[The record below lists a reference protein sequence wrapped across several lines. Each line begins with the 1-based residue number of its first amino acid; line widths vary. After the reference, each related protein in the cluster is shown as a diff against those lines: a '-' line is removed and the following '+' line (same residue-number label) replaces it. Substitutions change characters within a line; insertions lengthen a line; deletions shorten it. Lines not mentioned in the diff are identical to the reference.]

1 MRTGNGSKALLIELL
16 IVLLFFMI
24 AATVLLQL
32 FSTARNM
39 SERAELLAEATNET
53 QNLAEELYAAAD
65 PEQTLQ
71 DLGFAEDGGLWQRDD
86 ARWTLRIQM
95 DPEETEAGLLRRGEI
110 TVLAGEEP
118 LLTLPW
124 TRYEEAAA

>member
-39 SERAELLAEATNET
+39 SERAELLADCRIWALRRTAACGSAMT
-53 QNLAEELYAAAD
+53 RAGRSGYRWIRRKPKQASCAAARS
-65 PEQTLQ
+65 PCSRE
-71 DLGFAEDGGLWQRDD
+71 RS
-86 ARWTLRIQM
+86 RC
-95 DPEETEAGLLRRGEI
+95 
-110 TVLAGEEP
+110 
-118 LLTLPW
+118 
-124 TRYEEAAA
+124 